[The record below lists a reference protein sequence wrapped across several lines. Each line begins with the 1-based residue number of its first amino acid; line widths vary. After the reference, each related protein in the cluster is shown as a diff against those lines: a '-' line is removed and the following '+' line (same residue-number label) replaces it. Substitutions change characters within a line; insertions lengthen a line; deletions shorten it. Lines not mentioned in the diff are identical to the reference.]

1 MYVSYQVEIRMK
13 LKSWLGS
20 HVTMGFLIFFQIF
33 MLKIW
38 LIFPI
43 IRNFSWILKWKNT
56 PLPLNFP
63 NFWGPKWQNVL
74 EKEHWTQGFNF
85 LKT

>member
-1 MYVSYQVEIRMK
+1 MYVSYQVEIRKK

-43 IRNFSWILKWKNT
+43 IRNFSWILK
-56 PLPLNFP
+56 
-63 NFWGPKWQNVL
+63 
-74 EKEHWTQGFNF
+74 
-85 LKT
+85 